1 VVPGVGVKS
10 AHSNSQYSPVSLAQ
24 LVKPLAIF
32 SLKARTG

>member
-1 VVPGVGVKS
+1 VPGVGVKS
-10 AHSNSQYSPVSLAQ
+10 AHSNPRTPVNLAW